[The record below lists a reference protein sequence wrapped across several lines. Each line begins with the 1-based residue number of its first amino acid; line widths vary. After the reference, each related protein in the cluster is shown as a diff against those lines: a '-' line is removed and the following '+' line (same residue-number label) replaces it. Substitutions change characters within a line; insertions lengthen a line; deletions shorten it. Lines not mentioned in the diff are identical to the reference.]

1 MNKVFCLLLLV
12 IACAPA
18 QELAPSMPAEPVS
31 SAIPAVAPEPK
42 VQPKAQIEVKQIPE
56 QRTEPI
62 SEEDDK
68 CYALGCP
75 FGSMFVGDMKNDLY
89 YACHCT
95 FSKWIKPDDLLCFD
109 SEAEAAERGY
119 RPAQSC

>member
-1 MNKVFCLLLLV
+1 MNKVFCLLLFLL
-12 IACAPA
+12 ACTSVQEQPEPTVAPA
-18 QELAPSMPAEPVS
+18 QEPEITPSPATP
-31 SAIPAVAPEPK
+31 
-42 VQPKAQIEVKQIPE
+42 PKAQVEQIPDQKAE
-56 QRTEPI
+56 QLP
-62 SEEDDK
+62 EEDDK

-75 FGSMFVGDMKNDLY
+75 FGSIFVGDMKTDLY

-109 SEAEAAERGY
+109 SEAEAEERGY